1 VWLLDKNVV
10 RRTIEGIGASLTA
23 GPLTTEQSLAVGL
36 LMRGKQVKAS
46 LCIVPETANI
56 LSRRRSALAIRLFLA
71 EVSVMRQG
79 RYFKRWAR
87 RLREHGFAREDARM
101 LSYGTFGLDP
111 MGLVLGASALITFD
125 RPFIHNFSAHH
136 AMLLRRLG
144 AMTVQLPPPYHDARL
159 PAVSTPGELLQVLE
173 TK

>member
-23 GPLTTEQSLAVGL
+23 VPLTTEQSLAVGL